1 MSSVTRIARAI
12 LTVALVPIHVSVV
25 GTIDMILQETTLVL
39 RTHVHVPLR
48 ESERRL

>member
-1 MSSVTRIARAI
+1 MSSATRIARAI
-12 LTVALVPIHVSVV
+12 LTVALVPIHVSVG
-25 GTIDMILQETTLVL
+25 GTSDMILQGMMVL